1 MKSANQFAD
10 ALQSYERELKQRLAE
25 LDQVV
30 VRSKT
35 SSCGYSSDFI
45 WLDELQT
52 SKDCIGGLLDSR
64 AAGASFQSVLDFAEA
79 CADNLDKALNRAE
92 HVALA
97 RFGITPAMPIS
108 PSLVAKPLPS
118 TGTTTIKPPSTPH
131 YRNAEFTS
139 FLPYN
144 IDDPPTPQMELS
156 SATMSLLNK
165 RI

>member
-10 ALQSYERELKQRLAE
+10 ALQSYELELKQRLAE
-25 LDQVV
+25 LDQVAL
-30 VRSKT
+30 RSKAG
-35 SSCGYSSDFI
+35 SCGYSSDFI

-64 AAGASFQSVLDFAEA
+64 AGGASFQSMLDFAEA

-97 RFGITPAMPIS
+97 KFGITPATPTS
-108 PSLVAKPLPS
+108 PSFAARPLPS
-118 TGTTTIKPPSTPH
+118 TGTTTTTKPPPSTPH
-131 YRNAEFTS
+131 HRNAE

-156 SATMSLLNK
+156 SATMSLLSK